1 MGVGAPQKTKAHSK
15 KGGPLTVFAGLEA
28 AQQRDD
34 SPRWLPPS
42 RAGNGMHADSMK
54 LQQSAFKTSADAA
67 EAGTRNA
74 GAGLLRGQLVGDF
87 LVEAFTDAGD
97 EHLPYRLH
105 LLAHAGVLGVAHLV
119 HDQALGG
126 HGGLGS
132 RGPAGPGLL
141 RPGV

>member
-67 EAGTRNA
+67 EAGTRA
-74 GAGLLRGQLVGDF
+74 GAAPRVTRTAVQAVFAVKPADVSQLV
-87 LVEAFTDAGD
+87 DATG
-97 EHLPYRLH
+97 
-105 LLAHAGVLGVAHLV
+105 
-119 HDQALGG
+119 
-126 HGGLGS
+126 
-132 RGPAGPGLL
+132 
-141 RPGV
+141 

>member
-67 EAGTRNA
+67 EAGTRA
-74 GAGLLRGQLVGDF
+74 GAAPRVTRTVVQAVFAVKPAD
-87 LVEAFTDAGD
+87 VSKVVDANGETLIAYQGTGAD
-97 EHLPYRLH
+97 QRASGPLP
-105 LLAHAGVLGVAHLV
+105 
-119 HDQALGG
+119 
-126 HGGLGS
+126 
-132 RGPAGPGLL
+132 
-141 RPGV
+141 